1 VNCVKGHSA
10 RFRFCHYNLSDM
22 RSLASLTACGVFAL
36 SLLEAVNGAVTAKG
50 AAPFTYNET
59 TFLLHGEPFQILAG
73 QMDPQRIPQQYW
85 RDRLR
90 KVRAMG
96 LNSISS
102 YIFWDLL
109 EPKQDT
115 WDFSGMND
123 VAQYFK
129 IAQEEGL
136 KVLLRPGSY
145 ICGEHTWGGFPA
157 WLSEVPG
164 MVVRSN
170 NEAFLNATKSYI
182 TRLTKE
188 LQPLLVSNGGPI
200 ILVQV
205 ENEYGSYGS
214 DKQYTS
220 ALRDMWKAA
229 GFNVPLYT
237 TDGDGTSYLKG
248 GVIENVLAETDG
260 GGGNVERAF
269 VTRQNYLAN
278 TNSSGP
284 YIDAEYYTTWLDL
297 WGSPHQTTDANGA
310 KTVMSDLDWLIKNG
324 SSFSLYMVHGGTNF
338 GFSAGADWSTVLTPV
353 TSRQVICSRLNLKPS
368 LYLSNSF

>member
-1 VNCVKGHSA
+1 MKSVSA
-10 RFRFCHYNLSDM
+10 
-22 RSLASLTACGVFAL
+22 LTACMLVAF
-36 SLLEAVNGAVTAKG
+36 SLLEAVKG
-50 AAPFTYNET
+50 ATITNISVPFTYNET
-59 TFLLHGEPFQILAG
+59 NFLLHGKPFQILAG

-85 RDRLR
+85 RDRLQ

-109 EPKQDT
+109 EPKEGN
-115 WDFSGMND
+115 WDFSGMNN

-145 ICGEHTWGGFPA
+145 VCGEHTWGGFPA

-170 NEAFLNATKSYI
+170 NEPFLNATKLYI
-182 TRLTKE
+182 TRLAQE
-188 LQPLLVSNGGPI
+188 LKPLLVTNGGPI

-220 ALRDMWKAA
+220 TLRDMWKEA

-237 TDGDGTSYLKG
+237 TDGDGTNFLKG

-260 GGGNVERAF
+260 GGGNVDGAF
-269 VTRQNYLAN
+269 VTRHNYLAN
-278 TNSSGP
+278 TSSSGP
-284 YIDAEYYTTWLDL
+284 FIDAEYYTTWLDL

-353 TSRQVICSRLNLKPS
+353 ISRQVV
-368 LYLSNSF
+368 

>member
-1 VNCVKGHSA
+1 MKSGFA
-10 RFRFCHYNLSDM
+10 
-22 RSLASLTACGVFAL
+22 LTICMLL
-36 SLLEAVNGAVTAKG
+36 SLLDVVKG
-50 AAPFTYNET
+50 ATTANTSVPFTYNET
-59 TFLLHGEPFQILAG
+59 NFLLHGKPFQILAG

-85 RDRLR
+85 RDRLQ

-109 EPKQDT
+109 EPT
-115 WDFSGMND
+115 EGNWDFSGMNN

-170 NEAFLNATKSYI
+170 NEPFLNVTKSYI
-182 TRLTKE
+182 TRLANE
-188 LQPLLVSNGGPI
+188 LKPLLVTNGGPI
-200 ILVQV
+200 VLVQV

-220 ALRDMWKAA
+220 TLRDMWKEA

-237 TDGDGTSYLKG
+237 TDGDGISYLEG
-248 GVIENVLAETDG
+248 GMIENVLAETDG
-260 GGGNVERAF
+260 GGGNVEGAF

-278 TNSSGP
+278 TTSSGP
-284 YIDAEYYTTWLDL
+284 FIDAEYYTTWLDL
-297 WGSPHQTTDANGA
+297 WGSPHQTMDANGA
-310 KTVMSDLDWLIKNG
+310 KTVMGDMDWLIKNG

-353 TSRQVICSRLNLKPS
+353 TSRQVIYYPLDREMTIFSDQFQFQL
-368 LYLSNSF
+368 